1 MLTAP
6 YMNDSWNWVGS
17 CLYRYNFST
26 NLVEKISLEQIDER
40 EEEEKVVL
48 ARSLTY
54 SKERGLFINVM
65 PSFDYFWFEE
75 QNFGFWKNYNGGIYR
90 YNGENFEKVFE
101 NLDGIFNSGISYDG
115 KIYAVDAYG
124 NVFVET
130 NEGFEILVKNLFIML
145 KNVSFSNNKNVIY
158 ITTFGG
164 GTYKIN
170 L

>member
-1 MLTAP
+1 MAEFIVI
-6 YMNDSWNWVGS
+6 MV
-17 CLYRYNFST
+17 
-26 NLVEKISLEQIDER
+26 KI
-40 EEEEKVVL
+40 
-48 ARSLTY
+48 
-54 SKERGLFINVM
+54 
-65 PSFDYFWFEE
+65 
-75 QNFGFWKNYNGGIYR
+75 
-90 YNGENFEKVFE
+90 FE